1 MSYDSLNFLCAVFT
15 SKNFVALFLS
25 CLSRLS
31 QILVHLFDFQRT
43 VFWIFEFFLFSIP
56 NSLTSVSCYSSL
68 PVNFLYFTVLFKLL
82 KFRMHFILIG

>member
-1 MSYDSLNFLCAVFT
+1 MILKFPVCCFLLLR
-15 SKNFVALFLS
+15 NFVALCLS

-31 QILVHLFDFQRT
+31 QLLVHLFDFRRT
-43 VFWIFEFFLFSIP
+43 VFWIFEFFSFSIP

-82 KFRMHFILIG
+82 KFRCTSF

>member
-1 MSYDSLNFLCAVFT
+1 MSYDSLNFLCVVFT
-15 SKNFVALFLS
+15 SKNFVALCLS

-31 QILVHLFDFQRT
+31 QLLVHLFDFQRT
-43 VFWIFEFFLFSIP
+43 VFWIFEFFPFSIP

-82 KFRMHFILIG
+82 TFRMHFILIG